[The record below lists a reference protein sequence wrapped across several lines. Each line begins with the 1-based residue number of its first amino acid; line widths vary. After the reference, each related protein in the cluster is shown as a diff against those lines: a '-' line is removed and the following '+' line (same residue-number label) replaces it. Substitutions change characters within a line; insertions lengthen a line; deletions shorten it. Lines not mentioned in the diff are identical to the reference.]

1 MLYDNQWELTM
12 PTGIAPGAQ
21 TNYTQD
27 LFFSMERL
35 SVNPYVVKR
44 LHPDSNV
51 LPFMVENSIVSSLAN
66 GMNLESLHAAGR
78 LFFADHSYQAK
89 YSKIKGKYSAACSAY
104 FYIHPMTED
113 FLPLAIKTNVGS
125 DLIYTPLDAEN
136 DWLLAKMMFNMNDL
150 FHGQIFHLANSHA
163 VSEVVHQAALR
174 TLSEMHPIRAFLDR
188 SKCQRP
194 CWRRDVIVTLIFAVM
209 YQAYAIRPVGEQVL
223 FNPGGYFDQSFFL
236 DNEAV
241 RQFATE
247 YYPLT
252 AGPFRANYFR
262 QDLISRGLINCT
274 YGPALKSF
282 PFYED
287 ASAMVSTLHRFT
299 DAYLRA
305 YYPSEDFLTPD
316 HELQSWIVEAS
327 AAARVLDFPT
337 SPLTSHEVLTSIL
350 VHVAYL
356 NGVSHHSLNSGTPAS
371 TSGVLPFH
379 PAALYAPPPTRKGTV
394 NSLMPF
400 LPNMT
405 DALGQITLLIR
416 FNRPKLEDSKG
427 NLVHMFSS
435 PNFLDYGSAAVAS
448 AAKVFENEMLD
459 ISDKIVRKG
468 FDARGLAQGM
478 PFIWRSLDP
487 RKIPFFLSV

>member
-1 MLYDNQWELTM
+1 M

-35 SVNPYVVKR
+35 SVNPYVVER
-44 LHPDSNV
+44 IHPESKE
-51 LPFMVENSIVSSLAN
+51 LPFMVEDSVVSDLTN
-66 GMNLESLHAAGR
+66 GMNLKALHAAGR

-89 YSKIKGKYSAACSAY
+89 YPKIKGKYAAACSAY
-104 FYIHPMTED
+104 FFIHPMTGD
-113 FLPLAIKTNVGS
+113 FLPLAIRTNVES

-163 VSEVVHQAALR
+163 VSEAVHQAALR
-174 TLSEMHPIRAFLDR
+174 TLSEMHPVRAFLDR
-188 SKCQRP
+188 SKCQ
-194 CWRRDVIVTLIFAVM
+194 LIFYRTNPVITLTFTVM

-223 FNPGGYFDQSFFL
+223 FNPGGFFDQTFFL
-236 DNEAV
+236 SNEAV

-252 AGPFRANYFR
+252 AGAFQANYFH
-262 QDLISRGLINCT
+262 QDLISRGLISCS
-274 YGPALKSF
+274 YGPALKSL
-282 PFYED
+282 PYYED
-287 ASAMVSTLHRFT
+287 ASAMVSTLSRFT
-299 DAYLRA
+299 ESYLRV
-305 YYPSEDFLTPD
+305 YYPSEDFLAPD

-327 AAARVLDFPT
+327 TAAKVLDFPN
-337 SPLTSHEVLTSIL
+337 SPLISRDVLTSIL

-379 PAALYAPPPTRKGTV
+379 PAALHAPLPKTKGTIDT
-394 NSLMPF
+394 LMPF
-400 LPNMT
+400 LANMT

-416 FNRPKLEDSKG
+416 FNRPKLEEANG
-427 NLVHMFSS
+427 NLVHMFSGS
-435 PNFLDYGSAAVAS
+435 NFLGYGSAAVTS

-459 ISDKIVRKG
+459 ISNRIMSRV
-468 FDARGLAQGM
+468 FDERGLAQGM